1 MARRQKTIYEKIEDS
16 RTIIA
21 ELEKKLKEENTVL
34 DSLLQEKDDME
45 MRQAWSLLKNNN
57 ISVDKLTSILDK
69 SKK

>member
-16 RTIIA
+16 RAIIA
-21 ELEKKLKEENTVL
+21 ELEKKLREENTVL

-45 MRQAWSLLKNNN
+45 MRQAWLLLKNNN